1 MTDLDIR
8 ILYILFISS
17 LFLDWDYFENS
28 QHIEVDLRLA
38 LKQFVEIAIF

>member
-17 LFLDWDYFENS
+17 LFLDWDYVENS
-28 QHIEVDLRLA
+28 KHIEADLRLA
-38 LKQFVEIAIF
+38 LKQFVKIAIF